1 MKQFKAIAGLA
12 LAVALIGAS
21 HANFT
26 YNVIA
31 SNVLQVPSMTVN
43 PVPFITSGPMNNY
56 VDHLTGAAGAV
67 AGDGTG
73 VAASIVTIIYEVDT
87 NGKGPVDRLD
97 ISILGAVFG
106 HGRIV
111 WSEVVEDMS
120 SNVLLSTGNTFKGS
134 AYSGGS
140 DGAIFF
146 TGSYNLS
153 QAVDRFKVKK
163 TFVLDI
169 ADQTLPSASFAV
181 LGLVEQN
188 WVPEPASMIAL
199 GTGLVGLVVRRR
211 RNNK

>member
-12 LAVALIGAS
+12 LAVAIVGAS

-31 SNVLQVPSMTVN
+31 SSVLHVPSMTSN
-43 PVPFITSGPMNNY
+43 AVPFITSGPLNNY

-67 AGDGTG
+67 AGNGTSI
-73 VAASIVTIIYEVDT
+73 AASIVTIIYEVDT
-87 NGKGPVDRLD
+87 NGKGPVNKLD

-106 HGRIV
+106 HGKIT

-120 SNVLLSTGNTFKGS
+120 SNVLLATGNVFKGS

-146 TGSYNLS
+146 TGSYYLS
-153 QAVDRFKVKK
+153 HAVDRFKVKK

-169 ADQTLPSASFAV
+169 ADQTLPSASFAA
-181 LGLVEQN
+181 LSLVEQN

-211 RNNK
+211 RNK